1 MKNVNLSEDQI
12 SLLSEIID
20 TAIDA
25 LTEFKDD
32 EKGVLPKEEQ
42 EELDELYA
50 ILYELSY
57 GHLEKTT

>member
-1 MKNVNLSEDQI
+1 MRTVKLSENQI

-32 EKGVLPKEEQ
+32 ENGLLPQEEQ

-57 GHLEKTT
+57 GDLEKTA